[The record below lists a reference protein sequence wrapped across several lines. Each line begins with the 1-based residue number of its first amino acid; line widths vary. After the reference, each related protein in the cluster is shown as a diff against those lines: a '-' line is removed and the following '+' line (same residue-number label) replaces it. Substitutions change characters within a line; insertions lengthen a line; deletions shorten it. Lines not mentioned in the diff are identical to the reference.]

1 MKAKMTVYQK
11 GGKVPPKKMPAHF
24 TTDAAKMSKT
34 PAEMAAMKL
43 KSQQQKE
50 MKDYKAAG
58 RVGADQ
64 SGIFEGM
71 KVTNKKLAEMESKAK
86 AERAAKEKA
95 RAAYMPKYAGG
106 GKVNVAGAKVSDGDM
121 SVAGKKKPGVYKYL
135 GYGMGGK
142 IKKYLTGGQV
152 KLDKNMDGKITGVDF
167 KMLRKK

>member
-11 GGKVPPKKMPAHF
+11 GGKVPPKKMPAHLKS
-24 TTDAAKMSKT
+24 DAAKLSST
-34 PAEMAAMKL
+34 PSEVKVSQL
-43 KSQQQKE
+43 KSQQGRE

-71 KVTNKKLAEMESKAK
+71 KVTNKKLSEMEAKAK

-95 RAAYMPKYAGG
+95 RASYMPKYAGG

-135 GYGMGGK
+135 GYSKGGK
-142 IKKYLTGGQV
+142 VPKYLSGGQV
-152 KLDKNMDGKITGVDF
+152 KLDKNKDGKISGVDF
-167 KMLRKK
+167 KMMK

>member
-86 AERAAKEKA
+86 VEREAKEKA
-95 RAAYMPKYAGG
+95 RAAYMPKYPGG
-106 GKVNVAGAKVSDGDM
+106 GKMNVDGYY
-121 SVAGKKKPGVYKYL
+121 GKGGKMPVYSKGGMMKYL
-135 GYGMGGK
+135 K
-142 IKKYLTGGQV
+142 GGQV
-152 KLDKNMDGKITGVDF
+152 KLDKNMDGKITGEDF
-167 KMLRKK
+167 KMMAKKK

>member
-11 GGKVPPKKMPAHF
+11 GGKVPPKKMPAHLKS
-24 TTDAAKMSKT
+24 DAAKLSST
-34 PAEMAAMKL
+34 PSEVKVSQL
-43 KSQQQKE
+43 KSQQGRE

-71 KVTNKKLAEMESKAK
+71 KVTNKKLSEMEAKAK

-95 RAAYMPKYAGG
+95 RASYMPKYAGG

-142 IKKYLTGGQV
+142 IKKYLSGGQV
-152 KLDKNMDGKITGVDF
+152 KLDKNKDGKISGVDF
-167 KMLRKK
+167 KMMK